1 MAIRASYAGQGQ
13 ITNIARQRAGLP
25 TGIQEGNA
33 AGQYAGSEATA
44 SAVGTPTAASGSAN
58 PTTPTPTPTT
68 TPTPTSTPAAPPTS
82 YDPYLTSAQI
92 ASYTGAMNKDQSTIN
107 GAAANSGD
115 LKNKFLQNSAAN
127 GARAAT
133 SFNNSNQSDAARGFG
148 FSGIHDTAMA
158 DIQANALM
166 NQNNYNT
173 AYQTGL
179 GTLAANVSNAQTD
192 IGNLGLEYA
201 GIAQQ
206 NAQAL
211 ADANGG
217 VVSSNAYSLP
227 TVTPGATPATPAA
240 VNPVTY
246 FQNPNMG
253 AINNAIASGAAAGTA
268 AGV

>member
-1 MAIRASYAGQGQ
+1 MRATYAGSGQ
-13 ITNIARQRAGLP
+13 ITSIARQRASQP
-25 TGIQEGNA
+25 VGIQEGNA
-33 AGQYAGSEATA
+33 AGQYAGSETRA
-44 SAVGTPTAASGSAN
+44 SSGTPTAGSGSVTAGPAPTSAT
-58 PTTPTPTPTT
+58 PTTPTA
-68 TPTPTSTPAAPPTS
+68 TPTPPTA
-82 YDPYLTSAQI
+82 YNPYLTSAQI
-92 ASYTGAMNKDQSTIN
+92 ASYTGAMNKDQATIN

-115 LKNKFLQNSAAN
+115 LKNKFLQNSAVN

-179 GTLAANVSNAQTD
+179 GTLATNVSNAQTD

-217 VVSSNAYSLP
+217 VVGSSTYSLP
-227 TVTPGATPATPAA
+227 TVTPPATPGTPTP

-253 AINNAIASGAAAGTA
+253 AINSAIASGAAAGTA